1 MRLAAI
7 ARALFATATLTL
19 PAAAAEPRVH
29 DALHVRA
36 AFGLGYA
43 GDHFASDEVNLLG
56 VEDPAGEA
64 VEGHLGGVAV
74 TGELS
79 AGYGVFDGGLL
90 GAGFYFNLGPSPH
103 AGEIDWIADIDEVD
117 FESGSFFMLGPMF
130 DYYPDPAAGLHLTLA
145 LGFAHLGLGDGDAEL
160 ELPIE
165 VPVAD
170 QQGAGAAGM
179 LGVGYDFWIADVAS
193 LGVLGRFMIARTGA
207 EDDNDVD
214 WHHTVYSPALLLSAS
229 FD

>member
-1 MRLAAI
+1 MRPALLASS
-7 ARALFATATLTL
+7 LLATATLTL
-19 PAAAAEPRVH
+19 PATAAEPRVH
-29 DALHVRA
+29 DALHLRA

-43 GDHFASDEVNLLG
+43 GDHFASDEVNGLMA
-56 VEDPAGEA
+56 EDPAGEA
-64 VEGHLGGVAV
+64 IEGNLGGVAV
-74 TGELS
+74 AGEIS
-79 AGYGVFDGGLL
+79 AGYGVVEGGFL
-90 GAGFYFNLGPSPH
+90 GAGFYFNHVPSPH
-103 AGEIDWIADIDEVD
+103 AGEIDWITDIDEVD
-117 FESGSFFMLGPMF
+117 FESGGFWMLGPMF

-145 LGFAHLGLGDGDAEL
+145 VGFARFGLGDGDAEL

-170 QQGAGAAGM
+170 QQGAGVSGM

>member
-1 MRLAAI
+1 
-7 ARALFATATLTL
+7 
-19 PAAAAEPRVH
+19 
-29 DALHVRA
+29 
-36 AFGLGYA
+36 
-43 GDHFASDEVNLLG
+43 
-56 VEDPAGEA
+56 
-64 VEGHLGGVAV
+64 
-74 TGELS
+74 
-79 AGYGVFDGGLL
+79 
-90 GAGFYFNLGPSPH
+90 
-103 AGEIDWIADIDEVD
+103 
-117 FESGSFFMLGPMF
+117 MLGPMF
-130 DYYPDPAAGLHLTLA
+130 DYYPDPRRRSTSPSRSVRPPRAR
-145 LGFAHLGLGDGDAEL
+145 DGDAEL

-179 LGVGYDFWIADVAS
+179 LGVGNDFWIADVAS

>member
-1 MRLAAI
+1 MRPAPIASVLAA
-7 ARALFATATLTL
+7 AATFTF

-29 DALHVRA
+29 DALHLRA
-36 AFGLGYA
+36 AFGIGYA
-43 GDHFASDEVNLLG
+43 GDHFASDEVNGFL
-56 VEDPAGEA
+56 VEDPGGEPI
-64 VEGHLGGVAV
+64 EGNLGGVAV
-74 TGELS
+74 AGELS
-79 AGYGVFDGGLL
+79 AGYGIVEGGFL
-90 GAGFYFNLGPSPH
+90 GAGFYFNLVPSPR
-103 AGEIDWIADIDEVD
+103 AGEIDWITDIDEVD
-117 FESGSFFMLGPMF
+117 FESGSYWMLGPMF
-130 DYYPDPAAGLHLTLA
+130 DFYPDPAAGLHLTVSVG
-145 LGFAHLGLGDGDAEL
+145 LGRFGLGDGDAEL

-170 QQGAGAAGM
+170 QQGVGVSGM

-207 EDDNDVD
+207 EDDNDID